1 VTATEGAISGHTTVT
16 VTTAVLE
23 SIAVTPIDPSLPSG
37 ETQQL
42 TATGRYSDGSTQN
55 ITDAVNWA
63 SVDTSIAGVSATG
76 LVTGADVGSTTVSAT
91 DNSTGISGNTL
102 VTVTT
107 AVLESIAVTPID
119 PFLPSGE
126 TQQLTATGR
135 YSDGSTQDITDAV
148 TWASVNT
155 SIAGV
160 SATGLVTGA
169 DVGSTTVSA
178 TDNSTGI
185 SGNTLVTV
193 TTAVL
198 ESIAVTPID
207 PFLPSGETQQLT
219 ATGRYSDG
227 STQDITDAVTWA
239 SVNTSIAGV
248 SATGLVTGA
257 DVGSTTVSAT
267 DNSTGISGNTTVTV
281 TAAVLESIAVTPANP
296 SLPLGE
302 TQQMVATG
310 TYSDGS
316 TQVITGSVTWLSG
329 TPGVATITSGG
340 LVSSVATGTSQVT
353 ATEGAI
359 SGHTTVTVTTAV
371 LESIAVTPID
381 PSLPSGETQ
390 QLTATGRYSDGSTQN
405 ITDAVNWVSVDT
417 SIARVNATGLVTGA
431 DVGSTTVSATD
442 NSTGISGNTT
452 VTVTSSVLESIA
464 ITPANPSIFQG
475 HIRQLRA
482 IGTYLDGSTRDL
494 TSIVTWSSANPNIA
508 SVSAGLVT
516 GIHVGTAVITA
527 EESITGISG
536 STNVKVLSSEKPS
549 FPATSGLDS
558 TKAMST
564 PSQMM
569 MRTQTP
575 KVGVPSAIVLD
586 VAPTLKVGEVT
597 TIVVDGL
604 DDGLVRNVTP
614 LVTWENS
621 DPHVATVDEDGVVTA
636 IAPGATTITAS
647 IEGVVTNKTTIIVE
661 D

>member
-1 VTATEGAISGHTTVT
+1 MVATGTYSNGSTQVITSSVTWSSGTPGVATISSGGLVSSVATGTSQVTATEGAISGH
-16 VTTAVLE
+16 
-23 SIAVTPIDPSLPSG
+23 
-37 ETQQL
+37 
-42 TATGRYSDGSTQN
+42 
-55 ITDAVNWA
+55 
-63 SVDTSIAGVSATG
+63 
-76 LVTGADVGSTTVSAT
+76 
-91 DNSTGISGNTL
+91 
-102 VTVTT
+102 
-107 AVLESIAVTPID
+107 
-119 PFLPSGE
+119 
-126 TQQLTATGR
+126 
-135 YSDGSTQDITDAV
+135 
-148 TWASVNT
+148 
-155 SIAGV
+155 
-160 SATGLVTGA
+160 
-169 DVGSTTVSA
+169 
-178 TDNSTGI
+178 
-185 SGNTLVTV
+185 
-193 TTAVL
+193 
-198 ESIAVTPID
+198 
-207 PFLPSGETQQLT
+207 
-219 ATGRYSDG
+219 
-227 STQDITDAVTWA
+227 
-239 SVNTSIAGV
+239 
-248 SATGLVTGA
+248 
-257 DVGSTTVSAT
+257 
-267 DNSTGISGNTTVTV
+267 TTVTV

-316 TQVITGSVTWLSG
+316 TQVITGSATWLSG

-390 QLTATGRYSDGSTQN
+390 QLTATGRYSDGSTQD
-405 ITDAVNWVSVDT
+405 ITDAVTWASVDT
-417 SIARVNATGLVTGA
+417 SIAGVSATGLVTGA

>member
-1 VTATEGAISGHTTVT
+1 
-16 VTTAVLE
+16 
-23 SIAVTPIDPSLPSG
+23 
-37 ETQQL
+37 
-42 TATGRYSDGSTQN
+42 
-55 ITDAVNWA
+55 
-63 SVDTSIAGVSATG
+63 VS
-76 LVTGADVGSTTVSAT
+76 
-91 DNSTGISGNTL
+91 
-102 VTVTT
+102 
-107 AVLESIAVTPID
+107 
-119 PFLPSGE
+119 
-126 TQQLTATGR
+126 
-135 YSDGSTQDITDAV
+135 
-148 TWASVNT
+148 
-155 SIAGV
+155 
-160 SATGLVTGA
+160 
-169 DVGSTTVSA
+169 
-178 TDNSTGI
+178 
-185 SGNTLVTV
+185 
-193 TTAVL
+193 
-198 ESIAVTPID
+198 
-207 PFLPSGETQQLT
+207 
-219 ATGRYSDG
+219 
-227 STQDITDAVTWA
+227 
-239 SVNTSIAGV
+239 
-248 SATGLVTGA
+248 
-257 DVGSTTVSAT
+257 
-267 DNSTGISGNTTVTV
+267 
-281 TAAVLESIAVTPANP
+281 
-296 SLPLGE
+296 
-302 TQQMVATG
+302 
-310 TYSDGS
+310 
-316 TQVITGSVTWLSG
+316 
-329 TPGVATITSGG
+329 
-340 LVSSVATGTSQVT
+340 
-353 ATEGAI
+353 
-359 SGHTTVTVTTAV
+359 
-371 LESIAVTPID
+371 
-381 PSLPSGETQ
+381 
-390 QLTATGRYSDGSTQN
+390 
-405 ITDAVNWVSVDT
+405 
-417 SIARVNATGLVTGA
+417 ATGLVTGA